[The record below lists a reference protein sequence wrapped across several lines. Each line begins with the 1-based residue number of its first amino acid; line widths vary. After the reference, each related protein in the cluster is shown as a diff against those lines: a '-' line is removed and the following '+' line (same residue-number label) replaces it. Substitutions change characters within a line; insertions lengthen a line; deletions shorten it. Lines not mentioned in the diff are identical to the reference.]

1 VAASCP
7 ALPDKPIEILSTW
20 FVNLV
25 RPLPTIGRRRRGR
38 QRVMV
43 ADVAKSAFRDL
54 HCGEEGLSARPRL
67 IGALEPLPKPY
78 GVPECGH
85 RGVLRI
91 VSDCPLVKEKGGGR
105 DTWRAEHAHGGRER
119 KPKP

>member
-1 VAASCP
+1 
-7 ALPDKPIEILSTW
+7 
-20 FVNLV
+20 
-25 RPLPTIGRRRRGR
+25 
-38 QRVMV
+38 VMV

-91 VSDCPLVKEKGGGR
+91 VSERPLVQRKGGGR
-105 DTWRAEHAHGGRER
+105 DTRRVEYAHGDRER
-119 KPKP
+119 KPEP